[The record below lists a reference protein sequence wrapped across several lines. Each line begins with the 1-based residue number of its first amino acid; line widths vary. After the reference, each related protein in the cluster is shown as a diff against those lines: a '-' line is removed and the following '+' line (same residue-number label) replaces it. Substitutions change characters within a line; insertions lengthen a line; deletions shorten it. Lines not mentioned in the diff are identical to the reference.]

1 MVFSQIFIIYEDKW
15 NGQLMVL
22 LKKIYTTYGY
32 QVYWMGHQFVKM
44 KSSNELIYRKR
55 EKENRD
61 KHETREVEGIT
72 CCEEG
77 MMGSVFLS

>member
-1 MVFSQIFIIYEDKW
+1 
-15 NGQLMVL
+15 
-22 LKKIYTTYGY
+22 
-32 QVYWMGHQFVKM
+32 MGHQFVKM